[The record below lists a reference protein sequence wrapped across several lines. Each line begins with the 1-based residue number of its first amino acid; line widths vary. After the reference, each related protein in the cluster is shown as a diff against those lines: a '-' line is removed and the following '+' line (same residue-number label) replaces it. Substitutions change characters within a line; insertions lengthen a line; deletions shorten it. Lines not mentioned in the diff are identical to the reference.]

1 MSNTKDDSKDNEY
14 SHREAHRLFW
24 MVKGHLTTSEATVM
38 SCANSYFNRLWRD
51 GCDGA
56 PVSDY
61 EEGFEEA
68 YQKVLDNQNKKQYNK
83 RINLKIGNNSE

>member
-1 MSNTKDDSKDNEY
+1 MSNTKDDSNDKQI
-14 SHREAHRLFW
+14 SHREAYRLFW
-24 MVKGHLTTSEATVM
+24 MVKGHFNTSESTVL
-38 SCANSYFNRLWRD
+38 SSADSYFYRLWRE

-68 YQKVLDNQNKKQYNK
+68 YQKVVD
-83 RINLKIGNNSE
+83 INPVL